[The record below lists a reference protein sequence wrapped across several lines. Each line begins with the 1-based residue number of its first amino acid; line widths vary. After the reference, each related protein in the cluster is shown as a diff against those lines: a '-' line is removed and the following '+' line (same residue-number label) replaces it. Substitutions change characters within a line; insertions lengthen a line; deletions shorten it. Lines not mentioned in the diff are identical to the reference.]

1 MIVNR
6 TLTHSLTH
14 SLRRPL
20 QVPSCISSK
29 SPRLHASNPNLSTAE
44 PSSPQDP
51 CLESPDS
58 PTDAN
63 RLQEDF
69 CRLANNSEWLGLV

>member
-1 MIVNR
+1 MC
-6 TLTHSLTH
+6 SLPPPPH
-14 SLRRPL
+14 L

-29 SPRLHASNPNLSTAE
+29 NPRLHASNPNLSTAE
-44 PSSPQDP
+44 PVSPDAFP
-51 CLESPDS
+51 ESPDS

-69 CRLANNSEWLGLV
+69 CRLANNSECLPRFD